1 MGCLEYCVFTCV
13 ASLQCLDT
21 LFPLGHRLP
30 LVLTPFSASSASST
44 LTPKPLEEGYSVS
57 VPFRAEHLLSDFLYL
72 GQLLA
77 SVLILSTA
85 N

>member
-1 MGCLEYCVFTCV
+1 MWALEYCEFTCV

-21 LFPLGHRLP
+21 LFPLGHRRP
-30 LVLTPFSASSASST
+30 LILTPFSASST

-72 GQLLA
+72 GQLWA